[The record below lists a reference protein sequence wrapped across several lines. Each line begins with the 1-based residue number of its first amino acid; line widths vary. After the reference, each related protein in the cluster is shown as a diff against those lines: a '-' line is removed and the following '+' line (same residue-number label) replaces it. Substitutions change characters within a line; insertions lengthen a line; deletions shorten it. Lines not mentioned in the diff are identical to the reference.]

1 MKDWSVAK
9 LNKEN
14 AREISEKFGIPQLV
28 AGLLNARGISSD
40 REISDFIGNGGTVDD
55 PFEIKDM
62 DKAVKRIRSAVENG
76 EKICIYGDFDADGV
90 SATALLFS
98 YLETVGADVCCY
110 IPDRESE
117 GYGMNKSAVD
127 TIKAMSVR
135 LIVTVDT
142 GISAIEEI
150 AYAKKLGIDTVVT
163 DHHVVGSELPDACA
177 VVDLHR
183 PDCKSRFKL
192 ISGVGV
198 AFKLIMAIE
207 GEYADVDMLLDNY
220 SDLVC
225 IGTIGDIVD
234 LRDENRVFVKR
245 GLKSISN
252 GDRTGVRAL
261 CEASGCKD
269 REITSGG
276 ISYSLVPRINAV
288 GRLGR
293 SKDSLTLL
301 LTEDQSEAREIARK
315 LSEENAERQRIER
328 EILEEIN
335 VMVAEDP
342 SLVQDRVIII
352 DGDGWKKGV
361 VGIVSSRIKERY
373 GKPCVIISRDGDEAS
388 GSGRSVEGFDLWQV
402 ISSCSEL
409 LTHFGGHKM
418 ACGLGLKS
426 ENIELFRERVNSFA
440 AAKEL
445 PIPKLRID
453 CKLNP
458 AALSVEIV
466 KQLRLMEPFGAG
478 NPSPLFMLSE
488 LRITSISPVK
498 NNAHLRIT
506 FSKVDATVT
515 AMRFRERAESFPY
528 KVGDTVDIAV
538 SLDTNEFRGVESL
551 SVYIRDIRFS
561 GADNAGY
568 IKSQRL
574 FEDFCSGASL
584 SKEEID
590 SLIPT
595 REDFAMVYRYLR
607 QLKNRGYVHPE
618 VILRDLRG
626 AVSLGRLRVILE
638 AMNDLGLIAIYED
651 MKRLSV
657 KMNEVRTKVDL
668 GNALI
673 IKRLK
678 EVYPNGQI

>member
-1 MKDWSVAK
+1 
-9 LNKEN
+9 
-14 AREISEKFGIPQLV
+14 
-28 AGLLNARGISSD
+28 
-40 REISDFIGNGGTVDD
+40 
-55 PFEIKDM
+55 
-62 DKAVKRIRSAVENG
+62 
-76 EKICIYGDFDADGV
+76 
-90 SATALLFS
+90 
-98 YLETVGADVCCY
+98 
-110 IPDRESE
+110 
-117 GYGMNKSAVD
+117 
-127 TIKAMSVR
+127 
-135 LIVTVDT
+135 
-142 GISAIEEI
+142 
-150 AYAKKLGIDTVVT
+150 
-163 DHHVVGSELPDACA
+163 
-177 VVDLHR
+177 
-183 PDCKSRFKL
+183 
-192 ISGVGV
+192 
-198 AFKLIMAIE
+198 
-207 GEYADVDMLLDNY
+207 
-220 SDLVC
+220 
-225 IGTIGDIVD
+225 
-234 LRDENRVFVKR
+234 
-245 GLKSISN
+245 
-252 GDRTGVRAL
+252 
-261 CEASGCKD
+261 
-269 REITSGG
+269 
-276 ISYSLVPRINAV
+276 
-288 GRLGR
+288 
-293 SKDSLTLL
+293 
-301 LTEDQSEAREIARK
+301 
-315 LSEENAERQRIER
+315 
-328 EILEEIN
+328 
-335 VMVAEDP
+335 
-342 SLVQDRVIII
+342 
-352 DGDGWKKGV
+352 
-361 VGIVSSRIKERY
+361 
-373 GKPCVIISRDGDEAS
+373 
-388 GSGRSVEGFDLWQV
+388 
-402 ISSCSEL
+402 
-409 LTHFGGHKM
+409 M